1 MYGGVQGACGTD
13 MMRGKDEID
22 RPLLTTDDMQAM
34 DCAVSVQTAGKGAA
48 PSSSWRKS
56 QDVWESGIAR

>member
-1 MYGGVQGACGTD
+1 

-56 QDVWESGIAR
+56 QDIWESGIAR